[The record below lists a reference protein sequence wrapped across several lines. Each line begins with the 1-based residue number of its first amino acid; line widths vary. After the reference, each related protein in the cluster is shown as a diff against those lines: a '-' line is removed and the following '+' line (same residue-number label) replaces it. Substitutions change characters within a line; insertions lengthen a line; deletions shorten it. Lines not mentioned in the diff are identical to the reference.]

1 MTMPPSST
9 PDWQK
14 GTPHS
19 IHRVPRDYAKMLE
32 AIDQC
37 EGRGMGRD
45 EAELEAFYAVTGG
58 AR

>member
-1 MTMPPSST
+1 
-9 PDWQK
+9 
-14 GTPHS
+14 
-19 IHRVPRDYAKMLE
+19 MLQ
-32 AIDQC
+32 AIAQR